1 MDKNTHNPWAFLPS
15 RNWKAAC
22 NTLDTLLYRELIQAE
37 QRRRTENESLIQSAF
52 TIHHNML
59 HSMKCLAEN
68 EGQKFGAQ
76 DSNSEWPLVNHI
88 CKILELPTGSITPF

>member
-1 MDKNTHNPWAFLPS
+1 MDKNTHNPWALLPS

-22 NTLDTLLYRELIQAE
+22 NTLDTLFYRELIQAE
-37 QRRRTENESLIQSAF
+37 QRRHTENESLIQSAF
-52 TIHHNML
+52 TIRNNML

-68 EGQKFGAQ
+68 EGQKFGTQ
-76 DSNSEWPLVNHI
+76 DSNSEWRLVKHI